1 MKTKFHAE
9 NQKQFN
15 SPWEV
20 DYHTLIEFEGLF
32 EEYLEMGAYSTAML
46 LMQLTPMTVR
56 SFAVSDLYVNV
67 PVKELDLILVLK
79 INQSK
84 EDAEKNSYVSH
95 SSIKNVCVVTGSK
108 KESNS

>member
-67 PVKELDLILVLK
+67 PVKSLDLILVLK
-79 INQSK
+79 IN
-84 EDAEKNSYVSH
+84 AEKNSYVSH